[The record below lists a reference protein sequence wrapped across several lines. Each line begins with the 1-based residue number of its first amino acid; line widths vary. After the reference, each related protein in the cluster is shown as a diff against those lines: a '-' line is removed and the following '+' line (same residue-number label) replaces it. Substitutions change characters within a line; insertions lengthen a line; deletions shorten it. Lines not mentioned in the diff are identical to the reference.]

1 MHEFKINEFITLKLE
16 DGKTNIYVL
25 GEKFIQCKYLLL
37 NIPAQD
43 LGLYDEIDS
52 IDEAA
57 EKLDKSLERG
67 NPKSFRIEVPPKV
80 EFWGHSSNLQVWAEH
95 GYDTRF
101 IHSNLAFP
109 LLKRLT
115 EIGDLRAKRIFKDEI
130 GKRFEKGS
138 DSVRQYLV
146 REKYVEYLSREEIWS
161 VIPNQSEVRILRAI
175 EKEAGAE
182 FKLCSDEM
190 EVFIW
195 GDEQNQ
201 LAFSIKEGY
210 VRKINFF
217 NFNILTVAKWE
228 NIFTMLGKLEALK
241 ELYLSHNNLKTIPD
255 SVRRIKN
262 LEVLHLNNNELKKL
276 PEDIGD
282 LEKLIWL
289 VLKYNEIE
297 KLPESIGKLQ
307 LLRILNLHHNQL
319 VELPNSIGNLK
330 NLKKLHLENNRLEKL
345 PDTITE
351 MESLTQFALSSN
363 LLSDLPEKMIKMK
376 SLRSIGLVGNKIIK
390 SSPIIASLK
399 KKGVSIRME
408 KN

>member
-1 MHEFKINEFITLKLE
+1 MQEFIINEFITLKLE

-25 GEKFIQCKYLLL
+25 GKKFIQCKYLLL

-43 LGLYDEIDS
+43 LNLYDEINS

-57 EKLDKSLERG
+57 EKLDKSLERS
-67 NPKSFRIEVPPKV
+67 NPKSFEIEVPREV

-109 LLKRLT
+109 LLKKLT
-115 EIGDLRAKRIFKDEI
+115 EVGDIKAKRIFKDEI
-130 GKRFEKGS
+130 GKRFEMGS
-138 DSVRQYLV
+138 DSVRQFLALEGYLD
-146 REKYVEYLSREEIWS
+146 YLSREEMWS
-161 VIPNQSEVRILRAI
+161 VMPNQSEVRILRVI

-182 FKLCSDEM
+182 FKFCSDGM

-195 GDEQNQ
+195 GDEPNQ
-201 LAFSIKEGY
+201 LAFSIKDSHVKRIE
-210 VRKINFF
+210 FF
-217 NFNILTVAKWE
+217 NFNILSVAKWE
-228 NIFTMLGKLEALK
+228 NIFAMLGKLEALK
-241 ELYLSHNNLKTIPD
+241 ELHLPHNNLKSIPD

-262 LEVLHLNNNELKKL
+262 LEVLHLNNNELKNI

-289 VLKYNEIE
+289 VLKYNMIK

-330 NLKKLHLENNRLEKL
+330 FLKKLNLENNRLEKL
-345 PDTITE
+345 PDTIIE
-351 MESLTQFALSSN
+351 MESLAQFALSSN
-363 LLSDLPEKMIKMK
+363 LLSDLPKKMIKMK

-390 SSPIIASLK
+390 SSPIIALLK
-399 KKGVSIRME
+399 KKGVSVRM
-408 KN
+408 K